1 MTNATKLYAF
11 VLGDPFGG
19 AVGQITQRFFGGDDM
34 KQRDGIL
41 FVVSAP
47 SGAGKTTLCKGITD
61 SLENLTHSISYTTRK
76 PRPGETDGRDY
87 YFVTAD
93 RFRDMAEAGDFAEYA
108 EVHTN
113 LYGTS
118 KRVLDDMIKEG
129 VDVILDIDTQGA
141 RQIKAHFATAVFVF
155 IMPPSM
161 AILEER
167 LRNRKSDR
175 EDEIRKRMQRAVDE
189 IRDYG
194 LYDYI
199 VVNRDFERALS
210 ELRSIVVAERCR
222 TKLLRTNWIEELLK

>member
-1 MTNATKLYAF
+1 
-11 VLGDPFGG
+11 
-19 AVGQITQRFFGGDDM
+19 M
-34 KQRDGIL
+34 KHRDGIL

-61 SLENLTHSISYTTRK
+61 SLENLTHSISYTTRQ

-93 RFRDMAEAGDFAEYA
+93 RFRDMVQAGDFAEYA
-108 EVHTN
+108 EVHAN

-118 KRVLDDMIKEG
+118 KRVLNDMIREG
-129 VDVILDIDTQGA
+129 IDVILDIDTQGA
-141 RQIKAHFATAVFVF
+141 RQIKAHFNTAVFVF

-175 EDEIRKRMQRAVDE
+175 EDEIQKRMRRAVDE

-222 TKLLRTNWIEELLK
+222 TKLLRNDWIKDLLR

>member
-1 MTNATKLYAF
+1 
-11 VLGDPFGG
+11 
-19 AVGQITQRFFGGDDM
+19 M
-34 KQRDGIL
+34 KHRDGIL

-47 SGAGKTTLCKGITD
+47 SGAGKTTLCKGITE

-93 RFRDMAEAGDFAEYA
+93 RFRDMVQAGDFAEYA
-108 EVHTN
+108 EVHAN

-118 KRVLDDMIKEG
+118 KRVLADMIREG

-141 RQIKAHFATAVFVF
+141 RQIKSHFTTAVFVF

-175 EDEIRKRMQRAVDE
+175 EDEIRKRMRRAVDE

-222 TKLLRTNWIEELLK
+222 TKLLRNNWIEDLLR